1 MRLKLKVTPR
11 IDRIIQTLI
20 VAGAKECLFVGGYVR
35 DQLLGTPA
43 EKLDFDIEV
52 YGLSYDE
59 IVRALRAAKFHVDIV
74 GKSFG
79 TVKVGNGID
88 LSVPRRES
96 KSGIGHTGF
105 KVESDPTMTFDEAAS
120 RRDFTINAIGM
131 RQDGSIV
138 DPFGGRGDIE
148 NRLLRAT
155 SPKFVEDPLRV
166 LRGMQFAARLGFEM
180 EPQTISMCRSLVGE
194 FGTLSPE
201 RIWGEWHKWATRG
214 KFSSHGLRVLRQTDW
229 LAKFP
234 ELAALVDVPQNP
246 VWHPEGDVWDHTLL
260 VCDAAAEIASDENM
274 SEEDRVVLMFAALGH
289 DFGKPQTTVRNEK
302 GNWSSPNH
310 AVNSAIL
317 VDDFLTRIRA
327 PNWVTQNV
335 VPLVREHMAHMAH
348 SPEYDVPSERAVR
361 RLAVRLSP
369 SSVRM
374 WCHLC
379 HADAMGCL
387 ARGTRVS
394 SWGEVAAKLDV
405 REERPVPLVYGRD
418 LMAIGFRPGPELG
431 VSLKK
436 LYEAQL
442 DGEFVTRD
450 GGIAWLL
457 QSEHHDVN
465 S

>member
-1 MRLKLKVTPR
+1 MPTKTPHNKLRRVE
-11 IDRIIQTLI
+11 RIIETLRD
-20 VAGAKECLFVGGYVR
+20 AGARECIFVGGYVR
-35 DQLLGTPA
+35 DKLLGATFDSDADP
-43 EKLDFDIEV
+43 DFDVEV

-59 IVRALRAAKFHVDIV
+59 IVAALRAAKFGVDIV

-96 KSGIGHTGF
+96 KLGVGHTGF
-105 KVESDPTMTFDEAAS
+105 DVKFDPTMTFEEAAS

-131 RQDGSIV
+131 RQDGTII
-138 DPFGGRGDIE
+138 DPFGGEDDIR
-148 NRLLRAT
+148 NHVLRAT
-155 SPKFVEDPLRV
+155 SPKFAEDPLRV
-166 LRGMQFAARLGFEM
+166 LRGMQFAARFGFEM
-180 EPQTISMCRSLVGE
+180 ERRTVAMCQCLVSE
-194 FGTLSPE
+194 FDTLSLE
-201 RIWGEWHKWATRG
+201 RIWGEWNKWATRG
-214 KFSSHGLRVLRQTDW
+214 KFPSHGLRVLRQTDW

-234 ELAALVDVPQNP
+234 ELAAIVGVQQNP
-246 VWHPEGDVWDHTLL
+246 KWHPEGDVWEHTLL
-260 VCDAAAEIASDENM
+260 VCDAAAHIATDENLND
-274 SEEDRVVLMFAALGH
+274 EDRIVLMFAALGH
-289 DFGKPQTTVRNEK
+289 DFGKPQTTTLNEK

-310 AVNSAIL
+310 ASHSAIL

-327 PNWVTQNV
+327 PNWVVERV

-348 SPEYDVPSERAVR
+348 TPEYEVPSERAVR

-369 SSVRM
+369 SNVRM

-387 ARGTRVS
+387 ARGTKVA

-418 LMAIGFRPGPELG
+418 LIELGLSPGPEMG
-431 VSLKK
+431 QTLKR

-442 DGEFVTRD
+442 DGEFTSRED
-450 GGIAWLL
+450 GIAWLRAR
-457 QSEHHDVN
+457 E
-465 S
+465 